1 MYFFPIH
8 LPGPQNERWLLPP
21 PTGNTS
27 RTSEKPL
34 APLLAFSLDCVY
46 RPGAAKLFVYLPDGM
61 AFSSPPYSCI
71 SAWPEGSPYF
81 FHSRILA
88 PFIAWGGQLLK
99 PLANQPCPHP
109 SWGGVNNQHWCFRW
123 KWQCFPPVF
132 WTEVWRSESEE
143 WFAAQAPIW
152 DLGDVTFSGPGWCFS
167 VGTQTMLS
175 SDSIAI
181 IAPVLTMEREA
192 EDSKPAQSTVFR
204 TKPAAGWWVL
214 PFGGLQCLTVMMG
227 PEVFVFSLYTPSHSL
242 FF

>member
-99 PLANQPCPHP
+99 PLANQPCPLT
-109 SWGGVNNQHWCFRW
+109 SWGGLI
-123 KWQCFPPVF
+123 
-132 WTEVWRSESEE
+132 T
-143 WFAAQAPIW
+143 
-152 DLGDVTFSGPGWCFS
+152 
-167 VGTQTMLS
+167 
-175 SDSIAI
+175 SIG
-181 IAPVLTMEREA
+181 V
-192 EDSKPAQSTVFR
+192 
-204 TKPAAGWWVL
+204 
-214 PFGGLQCLTVMMG
+214 FGGNGNVFHLYFGQKYGGASLRSGLQPRLQFGISVM
-227 PEVFVFSLYTPSHSL
+227 SLSVAQDDAFLLVLKRCGVQTA
-242 FF
+242 